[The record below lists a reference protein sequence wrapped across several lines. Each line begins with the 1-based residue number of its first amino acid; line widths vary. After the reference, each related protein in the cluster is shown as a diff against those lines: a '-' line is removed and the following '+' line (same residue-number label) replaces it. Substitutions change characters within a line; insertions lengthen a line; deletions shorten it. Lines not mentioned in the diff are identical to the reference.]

1 MNKTLIITLS
11 TLGLLALIALVPQPA
26 TATKAI
32 AQQENLACT
41 SCHDKPGSKLLT
53 DKGKYYETMGSLEG
67 FDQVQSQF
75 EKCTTCHVKK
85 PGSQKLTETGKKY
98 QWVAEDMDGLRIWLM
113 EQHPTP
119 AEMMQ
124 EQEQEEN

>member
-11 TLGLLALIALVPQPA
+11 ALGLLALIALVPQPA
-26 TATKAI
+26 TASKAI

-67 FDQVQSQF
+67 FDQVQAQF

-113 EQHPTP
+113 DQHPTP
-119 AEMMQ
+119 AEEMQ
-124 EQEQEEN
+124 EQDKN